1 MYLSIKQTIWNS
13 IPFGNDFTHMLAGFG
28 VLLITLVIF
37 RQPMGKWT
45 TLAPVGLIS
54 LAMELVDVL
63 LYGQNAAGAARDFV
77 CFCLVPAIL
86 VLAFRQG
93 WAKA

>member
-1 MYLSIKQTIWNS
+1 MYLSIKGSIFGA
-13 IPFGNDFTHMLAGFG
+13 IPFGNDFTHMLVGFA
-28 VLLITLVIF
+28 VLMITVIVF
-37 RQPMGKWT
+37 RQPMGRWT
-45 TLAPVGLIS
+45 TLAPVGLIA

-63 LYGQNAAGAARDFV
+63 VYGQAAGAAARDFV
-77 CFCLVPAIL
+77 TFSLVPAIL